1 MKEKNTKQV
10 TNIIDKDK
18 IFGLNKLILNK
29 INNKSYKKY
38 RDNHNIK
45 LILINKNKVTLYHNL
60 KIICLIKR
68 N

>member
-1 MKEKNTKQV
+1 MKGKSTKQLINV
-10 TNIIDKDK
+10 IDKDK

-45 LILINKNKVTLYHNL
+45 LI
-60 KIICLIKR
+60 
-68 N
+68 